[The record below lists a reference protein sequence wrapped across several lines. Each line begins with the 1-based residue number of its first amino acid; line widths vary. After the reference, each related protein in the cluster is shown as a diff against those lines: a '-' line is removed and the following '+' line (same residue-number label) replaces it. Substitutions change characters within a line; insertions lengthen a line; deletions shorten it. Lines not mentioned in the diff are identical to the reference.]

1 MSDGGDWLTAAVRSY
16 AFYAIMLLGMIV
28 VIKYDLRDTKTH
40 RWRVS
45 TEENKLGYFLLVFLF
60 VCAVLTLF
68 VR

>member
-1 MSDGGDWLTAAVRSY
+1 MRSY
-16 AFYAIMLLGMIV
+16 AFYAIMLLAMIV
-28 VIKYDLRDTKTH
+28 VVKYDLRDTKTH

-45 TEENKLGYFLLVFLF
+45 TEENKLGYFLLVFLL

>member
-1 MSDGGDWLTAAVRSY
+1 M
-16 AFYAIMLLGMIV
+16 ILGMIV

-60 VCAVLTLF
+60 VGAILTLF
-68 VR
+68 VH

>member
-1 MSDGGDWLTAAVRSY
+1 MRTYV
-16 AFYAIMLLGMIV
+16 FYAIMIVGMIV

-60 VCAVLTLF
+60 VCAILTLF
-68 VR
+68 VH

>member
-1 MSDGGDWLTAAVRSY
+1 MRSY
-16 AFYAIMLLGMIV
+16 VFYAIMIVAMIV
-28 VIKYDLRDTKTH
+28 VVKYDLRDTKTH

-45 TEENKLGYFLLVFLF
+45 TEENKLGYFLLVFLV

>member
-1 MSDGGDWLTAAVRSY
+1 
-16 AFYAIMLLGMIV
+16 MLLAMIV
-28 VIKYDLRDTKTH
+28 VVKYDLRDTKTH

-45 TEENKLGYFLLVFLF
+45 TEENKQGYFLLVFLL

>member
-1 MSDGGDWLTAAVRSY
+1 MRTYV
-16 AFYAIMLLGMIV
+16 FYAIMFLGMIV

-60 VCAVLTLF
+60 VGAILTLF
-68 VR
+68 VH

>member
-1 MSDGGDWLTAAVRSY
+1 MRTYV
-16 AFYAIMLLGMIV
+16 FYAIMILGMIV

-60 VCAVLTLF
+60 VCAILTLF
-68 VR
+68 VH

>member
-1 MSDGGDWLTAAVRSY
+1 MRTYV
-16 AFYAIMLLGMIV
+16 FYAIMILGMIV

-60 VCAVLTLF
+60 VGAILTLF
-68 VR
+68 VH

>member
-1 MSDGGDWLTAAVRSY
+1 MRSY
-16 AFYAIMLLGMIV
+16 VFYAIMIVAMIV
-28 VIKYDLRDTKTH
+28 VVKYDLRDTKTH

-45 TEENKLGYFLLVFLF
+45 TEENKLGYFLLVFLL